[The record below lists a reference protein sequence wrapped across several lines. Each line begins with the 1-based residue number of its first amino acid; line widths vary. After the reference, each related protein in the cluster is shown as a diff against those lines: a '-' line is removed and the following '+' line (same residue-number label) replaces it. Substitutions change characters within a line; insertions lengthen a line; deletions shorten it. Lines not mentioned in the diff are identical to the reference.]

1 MTDDVTVKWKVDTDE
16 VTRDEAKAV
25 IDQVVAQVEEQTDEE
40 VVVRE
45 GEELEPISGSAL
57 VVFLL
62 GVGSSLTGRA
72 IWEALKDREETENID
87 INVDVDTDE
96 DADVDVVISID
107 K

>member
-1 MTDDVTVKWKVDTDE
+1 MANDVTVTWKVDTDK

-40 VVVRE
+40 VVLRE
-45 GEELEPISGSAL
+45 GEELDPASGSAL

-72 IWEALKDREETENID
+72 IWEALRDREETED
-87 INVDVDTDE
+87 IETNVDVDADG
-96 DADVDVVISID
+96 DADIDVEVTIS